1 MRDICPVHVIL
12 LVLLYLHKITN
23 FGASCYAGFFCLLS
37 THLSLL
43 QIFSSGP
50 HSHTLQS
57 VTYRCPLRDRSSFT
71 PLKGGEIQVIAA
83 VQ

>member
-1 MRDICPVHVIL
+1 VIYVPSMSSYLSYYICIRL
-12 LVLLYLHKITN
+12 QK
-23 FGASCYAGFFCLLS
+23 FGDSCYAGFFCLLS